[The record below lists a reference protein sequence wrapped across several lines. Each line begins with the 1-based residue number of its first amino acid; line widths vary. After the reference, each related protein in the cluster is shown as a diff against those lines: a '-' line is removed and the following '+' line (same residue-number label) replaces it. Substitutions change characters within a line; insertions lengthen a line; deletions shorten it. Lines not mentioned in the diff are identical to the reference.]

1 MLKKTLKSKPTP
13 SQINVKSSK
22 FIPVL
27 LSSHRNSPKRARKS
41 ELPSKNPRT
50 CQETPTNFNPQA
62 LIKRLSSAET
72 RKSAPKIIIKEII
85 KVSHLKVQNRVKK
98 INPCPKEKNL
108 TDLLVSPIQKIPTE
122 FLGHDDKS
130 LIKALN
136 L

>member
-1 MLKKTLKSKPTP
+1 MLKKPIKSKPIS
-13 SQINVKSSK
+13 SQINVKSGTS
-22 FIPVL
+22 IPVFL
-27 LSSHRNSPKRARKS
+27 TSHRNSPKRARKS

-50 CQETPTNFNPQA
+50 CQETPMNFIPQA
-62 LIKRLSSAET
+62 LTKRQSSAET

-98 INPCPKEKNL
+98 IKSCPNEKNL
-108 TDLLVSPIQKIPTE
+108 THLLVSPIQKIPTE